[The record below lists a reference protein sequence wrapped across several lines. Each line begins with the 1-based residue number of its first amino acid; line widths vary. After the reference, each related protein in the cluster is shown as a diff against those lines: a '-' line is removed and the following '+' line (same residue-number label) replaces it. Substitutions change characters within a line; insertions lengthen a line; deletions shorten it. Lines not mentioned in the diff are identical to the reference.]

1 MKKIILALALGMSL
15 GGASVEVA
23 NAAPLTET
31 QVSAAVGVYEMK
43 WKNGKIGTFTIH
55 AMSSTAANVSYEY
68 GGKSKTKVLK
78 VKGNR
83 IKGGG
88 WFPTLKINGDGSVS
102 ASHSGS
108 SATVSKK

>member
-1 MKKIILALALGMSL
+1 MKKTVLALAVGLSL
-15 GGASVEVA
+15 GTTTVEMVH
-23 NAAPLTET
+23 AAALTEV
-31 QVSAAVGVYEMK
+31 QLSAAVGVYEMK

-55 AMSSTAANVSYEY
+55 AMSATAANVSYEY
-68 GGKSKTKVLK
+68 GGKTKTKILK

-88 WFPTLKINGDGSVS
+88 WFPSLKINGNGTAS

-108 SATVSKK
+108 SPTVSKK